1 MYTLN
6 KVIHQLMDTIRAK
19 FFCQGADDK
28 FKYHMMKWEN
38 LCLPKD
44 FGGMGIMDT
53 RSMNKVLLGKWA
65 WRMLRA
71 NKDDLCYNLLKKEIL
86 EE

>member
-1 MYTLN
+1 
-6 KVIHQLMDTIRAK
+6 
-19 FFCQGADDK
+19 
-28 FKYHMMKWEN
+28 MMKWEN

-44 FGGMGIMDT
+44 FGGMGIMAT
-53 RSMNKVLLGKWA
+53 RSMNKALLGKWA
-65 WRMLRA
+65 CRMLRA